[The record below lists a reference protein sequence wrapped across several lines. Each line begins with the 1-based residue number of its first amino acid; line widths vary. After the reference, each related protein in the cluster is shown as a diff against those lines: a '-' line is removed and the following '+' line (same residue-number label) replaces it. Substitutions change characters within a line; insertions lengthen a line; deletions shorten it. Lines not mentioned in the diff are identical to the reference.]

1 MLPRWGPDALA
12 SAAAAAAHG
21 SASLPDSTVKKIA
34 YAMKH
39 GLEMVVS
46 EWLLDC
52 AAEGRR
58 VQEGLHRPDG
68 DVNLLEF
75 PVGAGATQG
84 AGLTQ
89 LPVTQLQQ
97 TQAQVGGQDGIGG
110 LEFRGGNEGVGPGCW
125 AHTAACHAA
134 AADTGTGGW
143 TRRHWGGGLEFR
155 WWWG

>member
-97 TQAQVGGQDGIGG
+97 TQAQVGGQGGIGG
-110 LEFRGGNEGVGPGCW
+110 GGLSSGGGGVEGGVGTTGRSYLFRSYSRRRRRWVGIERFRGGGGC
-125 AHTAACHAA
+125 
-134 AADTGTGGW
+134 
-143 TRRHWGGGLEFR
+143 
-155 WWWG
+155 